1 MCLIVFS
8 YKTSTD
14 YPFILAGNRDEFYKR
29 PTKPAHIWQTDPR
42 IIAGKDEKAGGTWLG
57 FTETGR
63 FAAITNY
70 RDMNNLKENAPTR
83 GKIVT
88 DFLLSDKDVLTF
100 LEGLKLQSHLYN
112 GFNLIAGT
120 FDRLYYLSN
129 QKEEIEEIEPGVHVI
144 SNAFLNTPWPK
155 SNWAKKRFEM
165 AIDRS
170 GYDENELLK
179 ILQNTQLYPQDELPK
194 TGLPVEME
202 RAVSSVFISTED
214 YGTRSS
220 SIVAVDKNSKAELI
234 ELTYSPGSLEVINEE
249 RHSLQVKINTQTKK

>member
-8 YKTSTD
+8 YKTSSD
-14 YPFILAGNRDEFYKR
+14 YPFILAGNRDEFYER
-29 PTKPAHIWQTDPR
+29 PTTPVHIWQTDPR

-70 RDMNNLKENAPTR
+70 RDMNNLKEDAPTR

-88 DFLLSDKDVLTF
+88 DFLLSEKYVLTF
-100 LEGLKLQSHLYN
+100 LKNLKQQSHLYN

-120 FDRLYYLSN
+120 FDQLYYLSN
-129 QKEEIEEIEPGVHVI
+129 QKEEIEKIEPGVHVI

-155 SNWAKKRFEM
+155 SQWAKERFEEI
-165 AIDRS
+165 IDNS
-170 GYDENELLK
+170 GFDDGELFKL
-179 ILQNTQLYPQDELPK
+179 LQNTRRYPKDKLPE
-194 TGLPVEME
+194 TGLPDEME
-202 RAVSSVFISTED
+202 KAVSSVFIITEE

-220 SIVAVDKNSKAELI
+220 SIIAVDNNSKAGFI
-234 ELTYSPGSLEVINEE
+234 EQTYSPGSIEVENVE
-249 RHSLQVKINTQTKK
+249 RYSIQLQKQDLNYG